1 MLALTELGQRL
12 RQERE
17 SKGLSL
23 EDLQK
28 LTKIQKRY
36 LLGIEEGNY
45 EVMPGKFYVRAFIK
59 QYCEAIGLD
68 TDAIFEEYKSDI
80 PSTQTEDMPQ
90 QLSRVRSRKEI
101 PQHTKGVSKAYDYLP
116 TVLVVAGVVVVGIII
131 WVIAQNIV
139 SDKNK
144 EQANQEAPNSEV
156 QQSNT
161 QEETN
166 ETTAKNDNSKSED
179 EQSAADKKEKE
190 KAEKEKEKEK
200 AAKEKAEKE
209 KAEKEKAEKE
219 KAEKEKAEKE
229 KAEKEKKDSGKQ
241 EYKEVQKTG
250 RSATYALSGTDAF
263 NLEVTSTQADT
274 WLDVKNG
281 KGNAF
286 FSSILKKGET
296 KEFDLTKE
304 TEARVNIG
312 YSPGVELKVNGKAVD
327 LPFDASKQVRQV
339 VTIQYQPAEAQ

>member
-80 PSTQTEDMPQ
+80 PSTQTEDIPQ

-139 SDKNK
+139 SDQNK
-144 EQANQEAPNSEV
+144 EQATQEAPSSEV

-166 ETTAKNDNSKSED
+166 DKTAKNDNSKSED
-179 EQSAADKKEKE
+179 DQSAADKKEKE
-190 KAEKEKEKEK
+190 KAEKEK

-209 KAEKEKAEKE
+209 KAA
-219 KAEKEKAEKE
+219 KE

-327 LPFDASKQVRQV
+327 LPFDSSKQVRQV

>member
-1 MLALTELGQRL
+1 VLALTELGQRL

-80 PSTQTEDMPQ
+80 PSTQTEDIPQ

-179 EQSAADKKEKE
+179 EQSAADKKEQ
-190 KAEKEKEKEK
+190 
-200 AAKEKAEKE
+200 EKE
-209 KAEKEKAEKE
+209 KAEKEKA
-219 KAEKEKAEKE
+219 AKEKAEKE

-327 LPFDASKQVRQV
+327 LPFDSSKQVRQV

>member
-1 MLALTELGQRL
+1 MTELGQRL

-166 ETTAKNDNSKSED
+166 ETTAKNDNSTSED
-179 EQSAADKKEKE
+179 DQSAADK
-190 KAEKEKEKEK
+190 KEKEK

-209 KAEKEKAEKE
+209 KAAKEKAEKE
-219 KAEKEKAEKE
+219 KAA
-229 KAEKEKKDSGKQ
+229 KEKKDSGKQ

-312 YSPGVELKVNGKAVD
+312 YSPGVELKVNGKAVN
-327 LPFDASKQVRQV
+327 LPFDSSKQVRQV

>member
-166 ETTAKNDNSKSED
+166 ETTAKNDNSTSED
-179 EQSAADKKEKE
+179 DQSVADK
-190 KAEKEKEKEK
+190 KEKEK

-209 KAEKEKAEKE
+209 KAA
-219 KAEKEKAEKE
+219 KEKAEKE

-312 YSPGVELKVNGKAVD
+312 YSPGVELKVNGKAVN
-327 LPFDASKQVRQV
+327 LPFDSSKQVRQV

>member
-179 EQSAADKKEKE
+179 EQSAADKKEQ
-190 KAEKEKEKEK
+190 
-200 AAKEKAEKE
+200 EKE
-209 KAEKEKAEKE
+209 KAEKEKA
-219 KAEKEKAEKE
+219 AKEKAEKE

-312 YSPGVELKVNGKAVD
+312 YSPGVELKINGKAVD
-327 LPFDASKQVRQV
+327 LPFDSSKQVRQV
-339 VTIQYQPAEAQ
+339 VTIQHQPAEAQ

>member
-1 MLALTELGQRL
+1 VLALTELGQRL

-80 PSTQTEDMPQ
+80 PSTQTEDIPQ

-139 SDKNK
+139 SDQNK
-144 EQANQEAPNSEV
+144 EQATQEAPSSEV

-166 ETTAKNDNSKSED
+166 DTTAENDNSKSED
-179 EQSAADKKEKE
+179 DQSAADKK
-190 KAEKEKEKEK
+190 
-200 AAKEKAEKE
+200 
-209 KAEKEKAEKE
+209 
-219 KAEKEKAEKE
+219 EKEKAEKE

-327 LPFDASKQVRQV
+327 LPFDSSKQIRQV

>member
-80 PSTQTEDMPQ
+80 PSTQTEDIPQ

-161 QEETN
+161 QEEAN
-166 ETTAKNDNSKSED
+166 ETTAKNDNSTSED
-179 EQSAADKKEKE
+179 DQSAADKKEQ
-190 KAEKEKEKEK
+190 A
-200 AAKEKAEKE
+200 
-209 KAEKEKAEKE
+209 
-219 KAEKEKAEKE
+219 KEKAEKE

-327 LPFDASKQVRQV
+327 LPFDSSKQVRQV

>member
-68 TDAIFEEYKSDI
+68 IDAIFEEYKSDI

-101 PQHTKGVSKAYDYLP
+101 PQHTKGVTKAYDYLP

-179 EQSAADKKEKE
+179 EQSAADKKEQ
-190 KAEKEKEKEK
+190 
-200 AAKEKAEKE
+200 EKE
-209 KAEKEKAEKE
+209 KAEKEKA
-219 KAEKEKAEKE
+219 AKEKAEKE

-312 YSPGVELKVNGKAVD
+312 YSPGVELKINGKAVD
-327 LPFDASKQVRQV
+327 LPFDSSKQVRQV
-339 VTIQYQPAEAQ
+339 VTIQHQPAEAQ

>member
-1 MLALTELGQRL
+1 MTELGQRL

-80 PSTQTEDMPQ
+80 PSTQTEDIPQ

-116 TVLVVAGVVVVGIII
+116 TVLVVAGVIVVGIII

-161 QEETN
+161 QEEAN
-166 ETTAKNDNSKSED
+166 ETTAKNDNSTSED
-179 EQSAADKKEKE
+179 DQSAADKKEQ
-190 KAEKEKEKEK
+190 
-200 AAKEKAEKE
+200 AKEKAEKE
-209 KAEKEKAEKE
+209 KAA
-219 KAEKEKAEKE
+219 KEKAEKE

-327 LPFDASKQVRQV
+327 LPFDSSKQVRQV

>member
-179 EQSAADKKEKE
+179 EQSAADKKEQ
-190 KAEKEKEKEK
+190 
-200 AAKEKAEKE
+200 EKE
-209 KAEKEKAEKE
+209 KAEKEKVA
-219 KAEKEKAEKE
+219 KEKAEKE

-263 NLEVTSTQADT
+263 NLEVTTTQADT

-327 LPFDASKQVRQV
+327 LPFDSSKQVRQV

>member
-166 ETTAKNDNSKSED
+166 ETTAKDDNSKSED
-179 EQSAADKKEKE
+179 EQSAADKKEQ
-190 KAEKEKEKEK
+190 
-200 AAKEKAEKE
+200 EKE
-209 KAEKEKAEKE
+209 KAEKEKA
-219 KAEKEKAEKE
+219 AKEKAEKE

-327 LPFDASKQVRQV
+327 LPFDSSKQVRQV

>member
-190 KAEKEKEKEK
+190 KAEKEK
-200 AAKEKAEKE
+200 AA
-209 KAEKEKAEKE
+209 
-219 KAEKEKAEKE
+219 KEKAEKE

-327 LPFDASKQVRQV
+327 LPFDSSKQVRQV

>member
-166 ETTAKNDNSKSED
+166 ETTAKNDNSTSED
-179 EQSAADKKEKE
+179 DQSAADK
-190 KAEKEKEKEK
+190 KEKEK

-209 KAEKEKAEKE
+209 KAA
-219 KAEKEKAEKE
+219 KEKAEKE

-327 LPFDASKQVRQV
+327 LPFDSSKQVRQV

>member
-1 MLALTELGQRL
+1 MTELGQRL

-179 EQSAADKKEKE
+179 EQSAADKKEQEKE
-190 KAEKEKEKEK
+190 KAEKEK

-209 KAEKEKAEKE
+209 KAEKEKKE
-219 KAEKEKAEKE
+219 
-229 KAEKEKKDSGKQ
+229 SGKQ

-327 LPFDASKQVRQV
+327 LPFDSSKQVRQV

>member
-80 PSTQTEDMPQ
+80 PSTQTEDIPQ

-166 ETTAKNDNSKSED
+166 ETTAKNDNSTSED
-179 EQSAADKKEKE
+179 DQSAADKKEKE
-190 KAEKEKEKEK
+190 KAER
-200 AAKEKAEKE
+200 EKAEKE
-209 KAEKEKAEKE
+209 KAA
-219 KAEKEKAEKE
+219 KE

-327 LPFDASKQVRQV
+327 LPFDSSKQVRQV

>member
-101 PQHTKGVSKAYDYLP
+101 PQHTKGVTKAYDYLP

-179 EQSAADKKEKE
+179 EQSAADKKEQ
-190 KAEKEKEKEK
+190 
-200 AAKEKAEKE
+200 EKE
-209 KAEKEKAEKE
+209 KAEKEKA
-219 KAEKEKAEKE
+219 AKEKAEKE

-312 YSPGVELKVNGKAVD
+312 YSPGVELKINGKAVD
-327 LPFDASKQVRQV
+327 LPFDSSKQVRQV
-339 VTIQYQPAEAQ
+339 VTIQHQPAEAQ

>member
-1 MLALTELGQRL
+1 MTELGQRL

-101 PQHTKGVSKAYDYLP
+101 PQHTKGVTKAYDYLP

-179 EQSAADKKEKE
+179 EQSAADKKEQ
-190 KAEKEKEKEK
+190 
-200 AAKEKAEKE
+200 
-209 KAEKEKAEKE
+209 
-219 KAEKEKAEKE
+219 EKEKAEKE

-312 YSPGVELKVNGKAVD
+312 YSPGVELKINGKAVD
-327 LPFDASKQVRQV
+327 LPFDSSKQVRQV
-339 VTIQYQPAEAQ
+339 VTIQHQPAEAQ

>member
-144 EQANQEAPNSEV
+144 EQANQEAPNSQV

-166 ETTAKNDNSKSED
+166 ETTAKNDNSNSED
-179 EQSAADKKEKE
+179 EQSAADKKEQ
-190 KAEKEKEKEK
+190 
-200 AAKEKAEKE
+200 EKE
-209 KAEKEKAEKE
+209 KAEKEKA
-219 KAEKEKAEKE
+219 AKEKAEKE

-327 LPFDASKQVRQV
+327 LPFDSSKQVRQV

>member
-190 KAEKEKEKEK
+190 KAEKEK
-200 AAKEKAEKE
+200 
-209 KAEKEKAEKE
+209 
-219 KAEKEKAEKE
+219 AEKE

-327 LPFDASKQVRQV
+327 LPFDSSKQVRQV

>member
-80 PSTQTEDMPQ
+80 PSTQTEDIPQ

-144 EQANQEAPNSEV
+144 EQANQEAPNSEI

-166 ETTAKNDNSKSED
+166 ETTAKNDNSTSED
-179 EQSAADKKEKE
+179 DQSAADKKEKE
-190 KAEKEKEKEK
+190 KAER
-200 AAKEKAEKE
+200 EKAEKE
-209 KAEKEKAEKE
+209 KAA
-219 KAEKEKAEKE
+219 KEKAEKE

-327 LPFDASKQVRQV
+327 LPFDSSKQVRQV

>member
-179 EQSAADKKEKE
+179 EQSAADKKEQ
-190 KAEKEKEKEK
+190 EKEK
-200 AAKEKAEKE
+200 AA
-209 KAEKEKAEKE
+209 KE

-327 LPFDASKQVRQV
+327 LPFDSSKQVRQV

>member
-1 MLALTELGQRL
+1 MTELGQRL

-80 PSTQTEDMPQ
+80 PSTQTEDIPQ

-144 EQANQEAPNSEV
+144 EQANQEAPNSEI

-166 ETTAKNDNSKSED
+166 ETTAKNDNSTSED
-179 EQSAADKKEKE
+179 DQSAADKKEKE
-190 KAEKEKEKEK
+190 KAER
-200 AAKEKAEKE
+200 EKAEKE
-209 KAEKEKAEKE
+209 KAA
-219 KAEKEKAEKE
+219 KEKAEKE

-327 LPFDASKQVRQV
+327 LPFDSSKQVRQV

>member
-190 KAEKEKEKEK
+190 KEK
-200 AAKEKAEKE
+200 AA
-209 KAEKEKAEKE
+209 KE

>member
-190 KAEKEKEKEK
+190 K
-200 AAKEKAEKE
+200 EKAEKE
-209 KAEKEKAEKE
+209 KAA
-219 KAEKEKAEKE
+219 KEKAEKE

-327 LPFDASKQVRQV
+327 LPFDSSKQVRQV

>member
-1 MLALTELGQRL
+1 MTELGQRL

-116 TVLVVAGVVVVGIII
+116 TVLVVAGVVVIGIII

-190 KAEKEKEKEK
+190 KAEKEK
-200 AAKEKAEKE
+200 AA
-209 KAEKEKAEKE
+209 
-219 KAEKEKAEKE
+219 KEKAEKE

-327 LPFDASKQVRQV
+327 LPFDSSKQVRQV

>member
-80 PSTQTEDMPQ
+80 PSTQTEDVPQ

-190 KAEKEKEKEK
+190 KAEKEK
-200 AAKEKAEKE
+200 AA
-209 KAEKEKAEKE
+209 
-219 KAEKEKAEKE
+219 KEKAEKE

-327 LPFDASKQVRQV
+327 LPFDSSKQVRQV

>member
-1 MLALTELGQRL
+1 MTELGQRL

-166 ETTAKNDNSKSED
+166 ETTAKNDNSTSED
-179 EQSAADKKEKE
+179 DQSAADKKEKE
-190 KAEKEKEKEK
+190 KEKAEKEK

-209 KAEKEKAEKE
+209 KAA
-219 KAEKEKAEKE
+219 
-229 KAEKEKKDSGKQ
+229 KEKKDSGKQ

-312 YSPGVELKVNGKAVD
+312 YSPGVELKVNGKAVN
-327 LPFDASKQVRQV
+327 LPFDSSKQVRQV

>member
-17 SKGLSL
+17 NKGLSL

-144 EQANQEAPNSEV
+144 EQASQEAPNSEV

-166 ETTAKNDNSKSED
+166 ETTAKNDNSTSED
-179 EQSAADKKEKE
+179 DQSAADKKEK
-190 KAEKEKEKEK
+190 AEKEK
-200 AAKEKAEKE
+200 AA
-209 KAEKEKAEKE
+209 
-219 KAEKEKAEKE
+219 KEKAEKE

-327 LPFDASKQVRQV
+327 LPFDSSKQVRQV

>member
-166 ETTAKNDNSKSED
+166 ETTAKNDNSTSED
-179 EQSAADKKEKE
+179 DQSAADKKEKE
-190 KAEKEKEKEK
+190 KEKAEKEK

-209 KAEKEKAEKE
+209 KAA
-219 KAEKEKAEKE
+219 
-229 KAEKEKKDSGKQ
+229 KEKKDSGKQ

-312 YSPGVELKVNGKAVD
+312 YSPGVELKVNGKAVN
-327 LPFDASKQVRQV
+327 LPFDSSKQVRQV

>member
-179 EQSAADKKEKE
+179 EQSAADKKEQ
-190 KAEKEKEKEK
+190 
-200 AAKEKAEKE
+200 EKE
-209 KAEKEKAEKE
+209 KAEKEKA
-219 KAEKEKAEKE
+219 AKEKAEKE

-241 EYKEVQKTG
+241 EYKEIQKTG

-327 LPFDASKQVRQV
+327 LPFDSSKQVRQV

>member
-80 PSTQTEDMPQ
+80 PSTQTEDIPQ

-139 SDKNK
+139 SDRNK
-144 EQANQEAPNSEV
+144 EQAIQDAPNSEV

-166 ETTAKNDNSKSED
+166 DTTAKNDNSTSED
-179 EQSAADKKEKE
+179 DQSAADKKEQ
-190 KAEKEKEKEK
+190 EKEK

-209 KAEKEKAEKE
+209 KAK
-219 KAEKEKAEKE
+219 KE

-327 LPFDASKQVRQV
+327 LPFDSSKQVRQV

>member
-190 KAEKEKEKEK
+190 KAEKEKEK
-200 AAKEKAEKE
+200 AA
-209 KAEKEKAEKE
+209 KE

>member
-80 PSTQTEDMPQ
+80 PSTQTEDIPQ

-144 EQANQEAPNSEV
+144 EQANQEAPNSEI

-166 ETTAKNDNSKSED
+166 ETTAKNDNSTSED
-179 EQSAADKKEKE
+179 DQSAADKKEKE
-190 KAEKEKEKEK
+190 KAER
-200 AAKEKAEKE
+200 EKAEKE
-209 KAEKEKAEKE
+209 KAA
-219 KAEKEKAEKE
+219 KE

-327 LPFDASKQVRQV
+327 LPFDSSKQVRQV

>member
-23 EDLQK
+23 DDLQK

-179 EQSAADKKEKE
+179 EQSAADKKEQ
-190 KAEKEKEKEK
+190 
-200 AAKEKAEKE
+200 EKE
-209 KAEKEKAEKE
+209 KAEKEKA
-219 KAEKEKAEKE
+219 AKEKAEKE

-327 LPFDASKQVRQV
+327 LPFDSSKQVRQV

>member
-80 PSTQTEDMPQ
+80 PSTQTEDIPQ

-139 SDKNK
+139 SDRNK
-144 EQANQEAPNSEV
+144 EQATQDAPNSEV

-166 ETTAKNDNSKSED
+166 DTTAKNDNSTSED
-179 EQSAADKKEKE
+179 DQSAADKKEQ
-190 KAEKEKEKEK
+190 EKEK

-209 KAEKEKAEKE
+209 KAKKEKAD
-219 KAEKEKAEKE
+219 
-229 KAEKEKKDSGKQ
+229 KEKKDSGKQ

-327 LPFDASKQVRQV
+327 LPFDSSKQVRQV

>member
-166 ETTAKNDNSKSED
+166 ETTAENDNSKSED
-179 EQSAADKKEKE
+179 EQSAADKKEQ
-190 KAEKEKEKEK
+190 
-200 AAKEKAEKE
+200 EKE
-209 KAEKEKAEKE
+209 KAEKEKA
-219 KAEKEKAEKE
+219 AKEKAEKE

-327 LPFDASKQVRQV
+327 LPFDSSKQVRQV

>member
-1 MLALTELGQRL
+1 VLALTELGQRL

-190 KAEKEKEKEK
+190 KAEKEK
-200 AAKEKAEKE
+200 AA
-209 KAEKEKAEKE
+209 
-219 KAEKEKAEKE
+219 KEKAEKE

-327 LPFDASKQVRQV
+327 LPFDSSKQVRQV

>member
-17 SKGLSL
+17 NKGLSL

-161 QEETN
+161 QEEMN

-179 EQSAADKKEKE
+179 EQSAADKKEQ
-190 KAEKEKEKEK
+190 
-200 AAKEKAEKE
+200 EKE
-209 KAEKEKAEKE
+209 KAEKEKA
-219 KAEKEKAEKE
+219 AKEKAEKE

-327 LPFDASKQVRQV
+327 LPFDSSKQVRQV

>member
-1 MLALTELGQRL
+1 
-12 RQERE
+12 
-17 SKGLSL
+17 LSL
-23 EDLQK
+23 EYLQK

-80 PSTQTEDMPQ
+80 PSTQTEDIPQ

-139 SDKNK
+139 SDQNK
-144 EQANQEAPNSEV
+144 EQATQEAPSSEV

-166 ETTAKNDNSKSED
+166 DTTAENDNSKSED
-179 EQSAADKKEKE
+179 DQSAADKKEKE
-190 KAEKEKEKEK
+190 KAEKEK
-200 AAKEKAEKE
+200 AA
-209 KAEKEKAEKE
+209 
-219 KAEKEKAEKE
+219 KEKAEKE

-327 LPFDASKQVRQV
+327 LPFDSSKQIRQV

>member
-1 MLALTELGQRL
+1 MTELGQRL

-190 KAEKEKEKEK
+190 KAEKEK
-200 AAKEKAEKE
+200 AA
-209 KAEKEKAEKE
+209 
-219 KAEKEKAEKE
+219 KEKAEKE

-327 LPFDASKQVRQV
+327 LPFDSSKQVRQV